1 MTKRGGS
8 TAPASGVVA
17 RVALGVLGAVTLT
30 LGGAFGVARPVAA
43 RTTAVVARGTGL
55 SSSVA
60 LAVAASAAASTAPHI
75 MLIVEENEGYK
86 DIIGSSSA
94 PYLNSLAKSYASATN
109 WYAVQHNSPHD
120 YLDLTIGSDLGL
132 PNGVPYSMP
141 MLVDELHSA
150 GLSWKSYMES
160 MPSNCVNGSASNGL
174 YDPIHN
180 PFHYFSKYSAAS
192 GGWCNSANLGTEGVL
207 PYPGSSGLVTALDA
221 ANAPDFVFLVPNDC
235 NNMHGHSPN
244 PGSPC
249 NNSSNAQLIKAGD
262 TWLSNSLPGVLNSSW
277 FNQDGIVIITWD
289 EGSDSS
295 GCCGLSSPGGHVAT
309 IVMTPGNQ
317 GGGAFTTTG
326 DHYGTLRAIE
336 EAYGVGFLGGS
347 SKTTNGDLT
356 GAFGKG
362 TPVTGSISGTVTDAQ
377 TAAAIVGATVTCT
390 CSGTGAV
397 TGAGGSYS
405 FTSVDP
411 GSGYSLVFSDAG
423 HVSQTINN
431 VTVTAGKT
439 TTENAA
445 LVEDGSITG
454 KVTDATT
461 HLAIANATV
470 TCTCQIGSLLTNSG
484 GSYTFANLA
493 PASNYSLSFS
503 AAGYT
508 SQNISNVAVAAGHAT
523 TANVALG
530 QPAGGIMGTVS
541 DGTASGHPTLTGV
554 SVTCT
559 CQSGGVTTDGSGVYS
574 FANIAPGSYALTFS
588 DNGFV
593 TLTMTGISVPSGVT
607 TTANAALVEDGA
619 IQGQVTDTQS
629 GDPIAAATVT
639 CGGCPVTSAST
650 DSSGDYIFNS
660 VPNGSSYSLTFAA
673 SGFATQTI
681 SNVTV
686 TGPAATTESI
696 ALNED
701 GGISGTVTDAQTSLP
716 VQGVTVTCGAGC
728 SATSTDSFG
737 DYFFDN
743 VPPGTYSLTFSDS
756 GYVTQT
762 VPAVVVASGNT
773 TLVGSVAL
781 TEDGEITGTVADQQT
796 AVPITGATV
805 TCGGGCP
812 TTTATTDT
820 SGTFAFTDVP
830 NGASYSITVS
840 APGYVTQ
847 TITGV
852 AVTGPNDTSESI
864 ALTEVGGVSGTVAAA
879 GTLTPIQ
886 NASVTCTCQA
896 GSLTTD
902 PSGAYAFTQVAP
914 GAPYTIS
921 VTAPGFA
928 GQTSPPFGVAPG
940 MTSTVNLLLTPVSAG
955 LKVVRTFGAANTGA
969 TGTASLTATT
979 GTATGAGDLLVVTVR
994 DRSSPLTA
1002 VSAISDSSSGL
1013 NTWQQATGVQNGSG
1027 DEEIWYASNA
1037 SGVTSITVSITG
1049 TASLAMTVLDISGAA
1064 AAPLDRTATKRG
1076 SGTAATTGTT
1086 VSTSQANEIVVADIG
1101 WNSAVSPS
1109 KQTAGYTVV
1118 ASQQST
1124 VSSTQTGEQAAWRV
1138 LTAIAAETFAATL
1151 SSSVPWLGAIAT
1163 FK

>member
-1 MTKRGGS
+1 
-8 TAPASGVVA
+8 
-17 RVALGVLGAVTLT
+17 VALSVLGAVTLT
-30 LGGAFGVARPVAA
+30 LGGAFGAARPVAA
-43 RTTAVVARGTGL
+43 RTTAVIARGAGI

-60 LAVAASAAASTAPHI
+60 VAAPAAAGTAPHI

-94 PYLNSLAKSYASATN
+94 PYLNTLAKSYVSATN

-150 GLSWKSYMES
+150 GVSWKGYMES
-160 MPSNCVNGSASNGL
+160 MPSNCANGSTSNGL
-174 YDPIHN
+174 YDPNHN

-235 NNMHGHSPN
+235 DNMHGDSPN
-244 PGSPC
+244 AASPC
-249 NNSSNAQLIKAGD
+249 NNSSNAQLIKTGD

-295 GCCGLSSPGGHVAT
+295 GCCGLASPGGHVST

-317 GGGAFTTTG
+317 GAGAFTTTG

-347 SKTTNGDLT
+347 AKTTNGDLT

-362 TPVTGSISGTVTDAQ
+362 KPVTGSISGTVSDAQ

-390 CSGTGAV
+390 CSTTGAV

-405 FTSVDP
+405 FASVNP
-411 GSGYSLVFSDAG
+411 GGGYALVFSDAG
-423 HVSQTINN
+423 HVSQTVNN

-439 TTENAA
+439 ITENAA
-445 LVEDGSITG
+445 LVEDASIAG

-461 HLAIANATV
+461 HLPIANATV
-470 TCTCQIGSLLTNSG
+470 TCTCQSGSLLTNSG
-484 GSYTFANLA
+484 GNYTFANVA
-493 PASNYSLSFS
+493 PAGNYSLTFS

-508 SQNISNVAVAAGHAT
+508 SQNINNVGVTAGHAT
-523 TANVALG
+523 TENVALG
-530 QPAGGIMGTVS
+530 QPTGGIMGTVT
-541 DGTASGHPTLTGV
+541 DGTASGDPTLTGV

-559 CQSGGVTTDGSGVYS
+559 CQSGGVTTNSAGVYS
-574 FANIAPGSYALTFS
+574 FASVAPGSYALTFS
-588 DNGFV
+588 DSGFV
-593 TLTMTGISVPSGVT
+593 TQTMTGISVSSGVT
-607 TTANAALVEDGA
+607 TTANAAMVEDGA
-619 IQGQVTDTQS
+619 IQGQVTDAQN
-629 GDPIAAATVT
+629 GDPIVAATVT
-639 CGGCPVTSAST
+639 CAGCPVTSATT

-673 SGFATQTI
+673 SGYATQTM

-686 TGPAATTESI
+686 TGPGTTTESI
-696 ALNED
+696 GLNED
-701 GGISGTVTDAQTSLP
+701 GGISGMVTDAQTSLP
-716 VQGVTVTCGAGC
+716 LQGVTVTCSGGC
-728 SATSTDSFG
+728 SATTSTDSFG
-737 DYFFDN
+737 NYSFED
-743 VPPGTYSLTFSDS
+743 VAPGTYSLTFSD
-756 GYVTQT
+756 GGFVTQT
-762 VPAVVVASGNT
+762 VSSIVVASGSP
-773 TLVGSVAL
+773 TLVTAVAL
-781 TEDGEITGTVADQQT
+781 TEDGEITGTVTDQQST
-796 AVPITGATV
+796 APISGATV

-812 TTTATTDT
+812 TTTATTDN
-820 SGTFAFTDVP
+820 SGNFAFTDVP
-830 NGASYSITVS
+830 NGATYSIIIS
-840 APGYVTQ
+840 AAGHVTQ

-852 AVTGPNDTSESI
+852 TVTGPNDTSEST
-864 ALTEVGGVSGTVAAA
+864 ALTEDGGVSGTVVAA
-879 GTLTPIQ
+879 GSLTPIQ
-886 NASVTCTCQA
+886 NAMVTCTCRT
-896 GSLTTD
+896 GSVTTD
-902 PSGAYAFTQVAP
+902 SSGAYEFTQVAP
-914 GAPYTIS
+914 GASYTVS
-921 VTAPGFA
+921 ATAPGFT
-928 GQTSPPFGVAPG
+928 GQTSSPFGVTPG
-940 MTSTVNLLLTPVSAG
+940 VTSTVNLQLAPIPTG
-955 LKVVRTFGAANTGA
+955 LKVVETFGAANGGA

-994 DRSSPLTA
+994 DRGSPLTA
-1002 VSAISDSSSGL
+1002 VSGISDSASGL
-1013 NTWQQATGVQNGSG
+1013 NTWQKATGIQNGSG

-1037 SGVTSITVSITG
+1037 SSVTSITLNVTG
-1049 TASLAMTVLDISGAA
+1049 TASLAMTVLDISGATS
-1064 AAPLDRTATKRG
+1064 APLDAIATKRG

-1086 VSTSQANEIVVADIG
+1086 ATTGQANEIVIADVG
-1101 WNSAVSPS
+1101 WNSALTPS
-1109 KQTAGYTVV
+1109 KQTAGFTVV

-1138 LTAIAAETFAATL
+1138 LTATGAETFAATL

-1163 FK
+1163 FG